1 MLSRMA
7 KQYRRPLLT
16 FYLAQPPR
24 QGNRGRDFR
33 APATDRSGR
42 EEALLDALVRNV
54 QARQGLLRSAML
66 DDDDDLVPLSFV
78 GSATIDT
85 PVERLIGAI
94 RAALGLQ
101 PSDLRAA
108 RNPDEAFC
116 LLRSHAEQ
124 AGVFVLALG
133 DLGSYHT
140 ELSVE
145 VFRGFALTDEFAP
158 FVVINPRDS
167 AAARCFTLLH
177 ELVHL
182 WIGEPGISGG
192 DPLDPVEVFCN
203 NVASNFLLPDEELAT
218 LRVPGNEGVEG
229 WTKAIRALAEPRN
242 VSSSMVA
249 DRLYRRAVIDRE
261 VWLGLRGLFRSRWLE
276 SRERQRRQ
284 REGRDG
290 GPPYGVLVRQSLGP
304 ALVEL
309 ASRLMASGALT
320 TTKAGR
326 VLGVSPRNAHTIFAA
341 G

>member
-1 MLSRMA
+1 
-7 KQYRRPLLT
+7 
-16 FYLAQPPR
+16 
-24 QGNRGRDFR
+24 
-33 APATDRSGR
+33 
-42 EEALLDALVRNV
+42 
-54 QARQGLLRSAML
+54 ML

-94 RAALGLQ
+94 RAALALQ

-108 RNPDEAFC
+108 RNPDEAFR

-182 WIGEPGISGG
+182 WISEPGISGG

-242 VSSSMVA
+242 VSSSDGCRPAVPSSRYRQGSLAGSARSVSESVA
-249 DRLYRRAVIDRE
+249 GEPRTATPTARGQGWWSPVRRPCQAE
-261 VWLGLRGLFRSRWLE
+261 
-276 SRERQRRQ
+276 
-284 REGRDG
+284 
-290 GPPYGVLVRQSLGP
+290 
-304 ALVEL
+304 
-309 ASRLMASGALT
+309 
-320 TTKAGR
+320 
-326 VLGVSPRNAHTIFAA
+326 PRARP

>member
-1 MLSRMA
+1 M
-7 KQYRRPLLT
+7 
-16 FYLAQPPR
+16 
-24 QGNRGRDFR
+24 
-33 APATDRSGR
+33 
-42 EEALLDALVRNV
+42 
-54 QARQGLLRSAML
+54 
-66 DDDDDLVPLSFV
+66 
-78 GSATIDT
+78 
-85 PVERLIGAI
+85 
-94 RAALGLQ
+94 
-101 PSDLRAA
+101 
-108 RNPDEAFC
+108 
-116 LLRSHAEQ
+116 
-124 AGVFVLALG
+124 LALG

-182 WIGEPGISGG
+182 WISEPGISGG

-304 ALVEL
+304 ALL
-309 ASRLMASGALT
+309 SCFATDGLGGSHHHQGRASTGCQPAQCAHDLR
-320 TTKAGR
+320 GR
-326 VLGVSPRNAHTIFAA
+326 VIPSASTVESALPA
-341 G
+341 